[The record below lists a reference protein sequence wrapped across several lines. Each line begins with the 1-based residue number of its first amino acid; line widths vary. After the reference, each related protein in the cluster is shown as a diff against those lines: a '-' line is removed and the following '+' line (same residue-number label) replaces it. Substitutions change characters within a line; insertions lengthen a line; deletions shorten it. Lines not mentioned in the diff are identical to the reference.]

1 MSRQNVL
8 KYVLPFAGI
17 AVLLLLAAWAFRLP
31 PVDALTQ
38 RDGPPVAGPSQPV
51 AQVAGYPYD
60 VIQVSGTGT
69 APGTPD
75 IANLALGVSVRDKTV
90 ADAKATADASVQAIL
105 TALKDN
111 GVADKDRTT
120 SGFRVYPD
128 YDYTDQGRVLRGYEV
143 TYKLKVT
150 VRSIETTGAVIDA
163 AITAG
168 GDNVVFDRL
177 AYSFSDTAAM
187 ESKARQAAVTDMR
200 GKAAEMARFSGRQL
214 GKLMVISESSIPVD
228 QLFGA
233 AREFAAMATDS
244 SSFPVGEEEIRV
256 TVHGVYE
263 LR

>member
-8 KYVLPFAGI
+8 KYALPFAGI

-31 PVDALTQ
+31 PVAALTQ
-38 RDGPPVAGPSQPV
+38 RDGPPVAVTSQPV

-69 APGTPD
+69 ATGTPD
-75 IANLALGVSVRDKTV
+75 IANLALGVVVDDETV
-90 ADAKATADASVQAIL
+90 AGAKATADTSVQAIL

-111 GVADKDRTT
+111 GVADKDITT
-120 SGFRVYPD
+120 SNFRVYED
-128 YDYTDQGRVLRGYEV
+128 YDYTERGRVRLGYVVEYDLR
-143 TYKLKVT
+143 VT
-150 VRSIETTGAVIDA
+150 VRSIDTTGAVIDA

-168 GDNVVFDRL
+168 GDNVVFDHL

-187 ESKARQAAVTDMR
+187 ESQARKAAVTDMR

-214 GKLMVISESSIPVD
+214 GKLKVISESPVAEA
-228 QLFGA
+228 FGA
-233 AREFAAMATDS
+233 VREFAALAYDS
-244 SSFPVGEEEIRV
+244 SSFAVGEEEIFI
-256 TVHGVYE
+256 TVYGVYE

>member
-1 MSRQNVL
+1 MSRQIAL
-8 KYVLPFAGI
+8 KYILPVAGV
-17 AVLLLLAAWAFRLP
+17 ALLLLLAAWAFRLP
-31 PVDALTQ
+31 PVAALTE
-38 RDGPPVAGPSQPV
+38 RAGPPVASPSQPV

-60 VIQVSGTGT
+60 VIQVSGRGT
-69 APGTPD
+69 ATGTPD
-75 IANLALGVSVRDKTV
+75 IANLALGVSVTDKTV
-90 ADAKATADASVQAIL
+90 AGAKATADASVQAIL

-120 SGFRVYPD
+120 SGFSVYPA

-143 TYKLKVT
+143 DYNLKVT

-168 GDNVVFDRL
+168 GDNVVFDSL
-177 AYSFSDTAAM
+177 VYSFSDTSAM

-214 GKLMVISESSIPVD
+214 GPLMVISESPVAEAFD
-228 QLFGA
+228 A
-233 AREFAAMATDS
+233 VREFAALAYDS
-244 SSFPVGEEEIRV
+244 SSFAVGEEEISI
-256 TVHGVYE
+256 TVYGVYE

>member
-1 MSRQNVL
+1 M
-8 KYVLPFAGI
+8 
-17 AVLLLLAAWAFRLP
+17 
-31 PVDALTQ
+31 T
-38 RDGPPVAGPSQPV
+38 
-51 AQVAGYPYD
+51 
-60 VIQVSGTGT
+60 
-69 APGTPD
+69 
-75 IANLALGVSVRDKTV
+75 KTV

-143 TYKLKVT
+143 SYNLKVT
-150 VRSIETTGAVIDA
+150 VRSIDTTGAVIDA

-177 AYSFSDTAAM
+177 AYSFSDKTAM
-187 ESKARQAAVTDMR
+187 ELKARQAAVADMR
-200 GKAAEMARFSGRQL
+200 SRAAQMAQFSNRRL
-214 GKLMVISESSIPVD
+214 GDLMAISESPMPEV
-228 QLFGA
+228 FGA
-233 AREFAAMATDS
+233 VREVAVQAAMFADS
-244 SSFPVGEEEIRV
+244 NSIVVGEDEIRV